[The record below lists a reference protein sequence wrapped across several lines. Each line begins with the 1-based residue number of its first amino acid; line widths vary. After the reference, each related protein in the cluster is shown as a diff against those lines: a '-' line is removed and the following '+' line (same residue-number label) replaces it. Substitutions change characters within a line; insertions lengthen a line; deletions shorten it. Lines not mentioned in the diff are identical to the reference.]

1 MSPYQLAQR
10 SVTFIFTCKV
20 KSLSVW
26 RRIQLMRSAPKGRR
40 GKTHGTQHGIREDIA
55 FWAVPY
61 YVHILF
67 MYKAYFCSKLM
78 AKFPIAGTM
87 RSVSHLG
94 LGKPPNLLR
103 YWFHHL
109 LHRGNTNS
117 FSKRLATPTDENYLY
132 IKTKVY
138 AILKGKQKSQQQS
151 TAL

>member
-1 MSPYQLAQR
+1 MSPYQQAQR

-20 KSLSVW
+20 KSLSIW

-40 GKTHGTQHGIREDIA
+40 GKTHGTQHGIKEDIA
-55 FWAVPY
+55 SCAEPY

-67 MYKAYFCSKLM
+67 RYTAYFCSKLM
-78 AKFPIAGTM
+78 AKFPVSADTM
-87 RSVSHLG
+87 RSVSHQ
-94 LGKPPNLLR
+94 GKPPNLLG
-103 YWFHHL
+103 YWFHHF

-117 FSKRLATPTDENYLY
+117 FSKRLATSTDENYLY

-138 AILKGKQKSQQQS
+138 AVLKGKQKSQQWS